1 MDLLTFAFGGWMNT
15 FLLHKIQQ
23 KLRYNK
29 ITLWFHTLVE
39 GKEYEGTPAET
50 IMEMNDLF
58 IDLLK
63 QKRLNLGVSEKVFRH
78 SMCRALCTMK
88 LYKNVNI
95 YNNGPTGSYPCE
107 WNRDVETMWQEW
119 LNARCFKNW
128 KAFWARLPVRTW
140 EEEIPGW
147 REGIEHILMSYVQRE
162 IGVLVDADIIVED
175 EQGDYVD
182 SNQYSYEGDT

>member
-1 MDLLTFAFGGWMNT
+1 VDLLTFAFGGWMNT

-23 KLRYNK
+23 KLKYNK

-88 LYKNVNI
+88 LYKDVNI
-95 YNNGPTGSYPCE
+95 YNNGQIQYLYYFYHFNK
-107 WNRDVETMWQEW
+107 NRICNFSSFTFI
-119 LNARCFKNW
+119 FKI
-128 KAFWARLPVRTW
+128 KT
-140 EEEIPGW
+140 
-147 REGIEHILMSYVQRE
+147 
-162 IGVLVDADIIVED
+162 
-175 EQGDYVD
+175 
-182 SNQYSYEGDT
+182 